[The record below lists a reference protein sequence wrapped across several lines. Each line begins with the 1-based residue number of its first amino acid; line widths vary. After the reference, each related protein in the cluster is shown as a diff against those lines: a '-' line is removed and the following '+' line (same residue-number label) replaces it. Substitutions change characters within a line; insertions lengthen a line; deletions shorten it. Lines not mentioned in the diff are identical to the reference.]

1 MIFDP
6 WYFIFIG
13 PFALLGMFASMRV
26 KGTFD
31 KYSRVGSSARVSGAE
46 AAAMMLR
53 AAGIQ
58 GVRIERVDGV
68 LSDHYDPRTR
78 TVRLSHPV
86 HDSTSLAALGVAC
99 HEVGHAIQH
108 AQHYAPLVIRNAAV
122 PAAGFGS
129 SIGGILFFIGLIL
142 SSMGIVVGQSIAWL
156 GVLLF
161 ASVVVFQIVNLPV
174 EFNASA
180 RAKQMLASMG
190 LVRPG
195 PEAAAVASVL
205 GAAALTY
212 VAATLQSL
220 AQLAYYA
227 FILLGHRRRE

>member
-1 MIFDP
+1 MFLDP
-6 WYFIFIG
+6 MYFIIVG
-13 PFALLGMFASMRV
+13 PFALLGMVASMRV
-26 KGTFD
+26 KGTFE

-58 GVRIERVDGV
+58 GVRIERVEGF
-68 LSDHYDPRTR
+68 LADHYDPRTR
-78 TVRLSHPV
+78 TVRLSPAV

-108 AQHYAPLVIRNAAV
+108 ARKYTPLVIRNAAV

-129 SIGGILFFIGLIL
+129 SVGGLMFIVGLIL
-142 SSMGIVVGQSIAWL
+142 SGMGIALGQSIAWL

-161 ASVVVFQIVNLPV
+161 AGVVVFQIVNLPV
-174 EFNASA
+174 EFNAST
-180 RAKQMLASMG
+180 RAKEMLNTMG

-195 PEAAAVASVL
+195 PEAAAVSSVL

-212 VAATLQSL
+212 VAGTLQAV

-227 FILLGHRRRE
+227 YLLLGHRRQE